1 MKKQTVLKISAVPA
15 ILLVGVFAMQALGS
29 TKKQANKRETPPE
42 ARAVETEL
50 LEFADLKL
58 RVEGNG
64 VVESERTLNMIS
76 EANGSVTF
84 AKNDLKD
91 GTFVREGEMIV
102 KIDSRDVANELY
114 GLRSDF
120 LNAVASVLPELR
132 LDDARIYKR
141 WFDYFNA
148 LDINKP
154 IPELP
159 EITNAQEKIKVSTK
173 NIIGK
178 YYSVR
183 NQEILLS
190 KHTIRAPFDGY
201 ISSNG
206 VIENSFVSIGQQVFT
221 LTDPKNVVVSV
232 PLLVEESQSIDFS
245 SVPKVVIYA
254 DEGSEETKVGKILR
268 KEAMVDRNS
277 QTVNVYVSFTNK
289 ELDPNFLPGSYVHVA
304 IQGKILRDVA
314 PVPRYLLDS
323 QNFVFT
329 MENGNLSRQ
338 QLEVV
343 AYQGDQAI
351 VRSTVPSGTV
361 VVSTI
366 LQSPLVGMNIRSIN
380 MPELNPE
387 PELAEDT
394 EAEPGSDASAELAG
408 EAGSGSTTSAGG

>member
-1 MKKQTVLKISAVPA
+1 MKKTTVLKVSAVPA

-29 TKKQANKRETPPE
+29 TKKEANKRAAPPE
-42 ARAVETEL
+42 ARAVETQQVR
-50 LEFADLKL
+50 FADLKL

-64 VVESERTLNMIS
+64 VVESERTLSMVS
-76 EANGSVTF
+76 EANGKVTF

-91 GTFVREGEMIV
+91 GTFVRTGEMLV
-102 KIDSRDVANELY
+102 MIDSRDVANELY

-120 LNAVASVLPELR
+120 MNAVASVLPELR

-141 WFDYFNA
+141 WFDYFNS

-154 IPELP
+154 IPDLP

-173 NIIGK
+173 DIIGK

-190 KHTIRAPFDGY
+190 KHSIRAPFDGY
-201 ISSNG
+201 VTSNG
-206 VIENSFVSIGQQVFT
+206 VIENSFVSVGQQLFT

-245 SVPKVVIYA
+245 SVPKVVIFA
-254 DEGSEETKVGKILR
+254 DENSEETKVGKILR
-268 KEAMVDRNS
+268 KETMVDRNS

-304 IQGKILRDVA
+304 IQGKILHDVA
-314 PVPRYLLDS
+314 PIPRHLLDS

-329 MENGNLSRQ
+329 MQDGTLSRQ

-351 VRSTVPSGTV
+351 VRNTVPGGTV
-361 VVSTI
+361 VVTTI
-366 LQSPLVGMNIRSIN
+366 LQKPLVGMDIRSMN

-387 PELAEDT
+387 PELAGET
-394 EAEPGSDASAELAG
+394 EAEPGGEASAELAG
-408 EAGSGSTTSAGG
+408 ETGSGSTTTAGG

>member
-1 MKKQTVLKISAVPA
+1 MRKNTVLKVSAVPA

-29 TKKQANKRETPPE
+29 TKREANKRETPPE
-42 ARAVETEL
+42 ARAVETQRV
-50 LEFADLKL
+50 EFADLRL
-58 RVEGNG
+58 QVEGNG

-76 EANGSVTF
+76 EANGRVTF

-91 GTFVREGEMIV
+91 GTFVRQGEMIV

-120 LNAVASVLPELR
+120 MNAVASVLPELR

-148 LDINKP
+148 LDISTP

-173 NIIGK
+173 DIIGK

-190 KHTIRAPFDGY
+190 KHTISAPFDGY

-206 VIENSFVSIGQQVFT
+206 VIENSFVSTGQQLFT

-232 PLLVEESQSIDFS
+232 PLMVQESQSIDFS
-245 SVPKVVIYA
+245 SVPKVTIYA

-268 KEAMVDRNS
+268 KETMVDRNS

-289 ELDPNFLPGSYVHVA
+289 KLDPNFLPGSYVHVA
-304 IQGKILRDVA
+304 IQGKMLRGVA
-314 PVPRYLLDS
+314 PVPRHLLDS
-323 QNFVFT
+323 QDFVFT
-329 MENGNLSRQ
+329 MEDGALSRQ

-343 AYQGDQAI
+343 AYRGDQAI
-351 VRSTVPSGTV
+351 VRNTVPGGTV
-361 VVSTI
+361 VVTTI
-366 LQSPLVGMNIRSIN
+366 LQKPLVGMDVRSIN

-408 EAGSGSTTSAGG
+408 EAGSGSTTPAGG

>member
-1 MKKQTVLKISAVPA
+1 MKMRTVLKISAVPA

-29 TKKQANKRETPPE
+29 TKKQVNKRATPPE
-42 ARAVETEL
+42 ARAVETRQV
-50 LEFADLKL
+50 EFADLKL

-76 EANGSVTF
+76 EANGRVTF

-91 GTFVREGEMIV
+91 GTFVREGQMIV
-102 KIDSRDVANELY
+102 KIDSRDVENELY

-120 LNAVASVLPELR
+120 MNAVASVLPELR

-148 LDINKP
+148 LDINTA
-154 IPELP
+154 IPDLP

-173 NIIGK
+173 NVIGK
-178 YYSVR
+178 YYTVR

-190 KHTIRAPFDGY
+190 KHSIRAPYDGY
-201 ISSNG
+201 LSSNG
-206 VIENSFVSIGQQVFT
+206 VIENSFVSVGQQLFT

-245 SVPKVVIYA
+245 SLPKVAIFA

-268 KEAMVDRNS
+268 KETMVDRNS

-289 ELDPNFLPGSYVHVA
+289 ELNPNFLPGSYVHVA

-314 PVPRYLLDS
+314 PIPRHLLDS

-329 MENGNLSRQ
+329 MEDGTLGRQ
-338 QLEVV
+338 QLEVR

-351 VRSTVPSGTV
+351 VRNTVSSRTV
-361 VVSTI
+361 VVTTI
-366 LQSPLVGMNIRSIN
+366 LQKPLVGMNVRSIN

-394 EAEPGSDASAELAG
+394 EAEPGSDTSDELAG
-408 EAGSGSTTSAGG
+408 EAGSGSTTTAGG

>member
-1 MKKQTVLKISAVPA
+1 MKMRTVLKVSAVPA
-15 ILLVGVFAMQALGS
+15 ILLVGLFAMQALGS
-29 TKKQANKRETPPE
+29 TKKEANKRAAPPE
-42 ARAVETEL
+42 ARAVETQRVQ
-50 LEFADLKL
+50 FADLKL
-58 RVEGNG
+58 QVEGNG

-76 EANGSVTF
+76 EANGRVTF

-91 GTFVREGEMIV
+91 GTFVRMGEMLV
-102 KIDSRDVANELY
+102 AIDSRDVANELY

-120 LNAVASVLPELR
+120 MNAVASVLPELR

-148 LDINKP
+148 LDIDKA
-154 IPELP
+154 IPDLP
-159 EITNAQEKIKVSTK
+159 EITNAQEKMKVSTK
-173 NIIGK
+173 DIIGK

-190 KHTIRAPFDGY
+190 KHSIRAPFDGY
-201 ISSNG
+201 VSSNG
-206 VIENSFVSIGQQVFT
+206 VIENSFVSIGQQLFT

-245 SVPKVVIYA
+245 SVPKVAIFA
-254 DEGSEETKVGKILR
+254 DESSEEQKAGKILR
-268 KEAMVDRNS
+268 KETMVDRNS

-304 IQGKILRDVA
+304 IQGKLLRDVA
-314 PVPRYLLDS
+314 PVPRHLLDS
-323 QNFVFT
+323 QNFIFT
-329 MENGNLSRQ
+329 LEDGTLSRQ

-351 VRSTVPSGTV
+351 VRNTASGETIV
-361 VVSTI
+361 VTTI
-366 LQSPLVGMNIRSIN
+366 LQKPLVGMDIRSIN

-408 EAGSGSTTSAGG
+408 EASAGSTTTAGG

>member
-1 MKKQTVLKISAVPA
+1 
-15 ILLVGVFAMQALGS
+15 
-29 TKKQANKRETPPE
+29 
-42 ARAVETEL
+42 
-50 LEFADLKL
+50 
-58 RVEGNG
+58 
-64 VVESERTLNMIS
+64 MIS
-76 EANGSVTF
+76 EANGRVTF

-91 GTFVREGEMIV
+91 GTFVRMGEMLV
-102 KIDSRDVANELY
+102 AIDSRDVANELY

-120 LNAVASVLPELR
+120 MNAVASVLPELR

-148 LDINKP
+148 LDIDKA
-154 IPELP
+154 IPDLP
-159 EITNAQEKIKVSTK
+159 EITNAQEKMKVSTK
-173 NIIGK
+173 DIIGK

-190 KHTIRAPFDGY
+190 KHSIRAPFDGY
-201 ISSNG
+201 VSSNG
-206 VIENSFVSIGQQVFT
+206 VIENSFVSIGQQLFT

-245 SVPKVVIYA
+245 SVPKVAIFA
-254 DEGSEETKVGKILR
+254 DESSEEQKAGKILR
-268 KEAMVDRNS
+268 KETMVDRNS

-304 IQGKILRDVA
+304 IQGKLLRDVA
-314 PVPRYLLDS
+314 PVPRHLLDS
-323 QNFVFT
+323 QNFIFT
-329 MENGNLSRQ
+329 LEDGTLSRQ

-351 VRSTVPSGTV
+351 VRNTASGETIV
-361 VVSTI
+361 VTTI
-366 LQSPLVGMNIRSIN
+366 LQKPLVGMDIRSIN

-408 EAGSGSTTSAGG
+408 EASAGSTTTAGG

>member
-1 MKKQTVLKISAVPA
+1 MKRQTVLKVTAVPA

-29 TKKQANKRETPPE
+29 TKKEANKRETPPE
-42 ARAVETEL
+42 ARAVETHRV
-50 LEFADLKL
+50 EFADLKL

-76 EANGSVTF
+76 EANGRVTF

-91 GTFVREGEMIV
+91 GTFVRTGEMLV
-102 KIDSRDVANELY
+102 QIDSRDVANELY

-120 LNAVASVLPELR
+120 MNAVASVLPELR

-154 IPELP
+154 IPDLP

-173 NIIGK
+173 NVIGK

-190 KHTIRAPFDGY
+190 KHWIRAPFDGY
-201 ISSNG
+201 LSSNG
-206 VIENSFVSIGQQVFT
+206 VIENSFVSIGQQLFT

-232 PLLVEESQSIDFS
+232 PLMVEESQSIDFS
-245 SVPKVVIYA
+245 SVPSVTIFA
-254 DEGSEETKVGKILR
+254 NEGSEETKAGKILR
-268 KEAMVDRNS
+268 KETMVDRNS

-304 IQGKILRDVA
+304 IQGKMLRDVA
-314 PVPRYLLDS
+314 PVPRHLLDS

-329 MENGNLSRQ
+329 MEDGTLSRQ
-338 QLEVV
+338 QFELV
-343 AYQGDQAI
+343 AYQGNQAI
-351 VRSTVPSGTV
+351 VRNTVPGGTV
-361 VVSTI
+361 VVTTI
-366 LQSPLVGMNIRSIN
+366 LQKPLVGMNIRSIN

-387 PELAEDT
+387 PELAEGT
-394 EAEPGSDASAELAG
+394 EAEAGSEASAELAG
-408 EAGSGSTTSAGG
+408 EAASGSTTTAGG